1 MTQATRALLEHALK
15 LSPTERAELVAELVA
30 SLDGDEP
37 ESQVEAAWADEI
49 ERRVREMPA
58 SGAGLPSADEVFSR
72 LRTHLA
78 ERRRAK

>member
-1 MTQATRALLEHALK
+1 MTHATRELLERALR